1 MNKERCN
8 ILIKGSNSSGSSA
21 VCDLLR
27 EYENINTM
35 PNEFNDYRASGLVED
50 QLSES
55 SSKDYANKIDEIT
68 RIKSLK
74 WRFVYKVVPKIIWKN
89 EWDNKILRYFKHNH
103 KIKRFNQ
110 IYFLGVLNKSLKS
123 EIPLEEKLQLSNI
136 WIQRIGNINSFG
148 KKYVL
153 FDQPL
158 RSGSDIN
165 IWTKVFRPF
174 KLICVYRDPKD
185 QLAELIS
192 YNALFA
198 PFRSP
203 YMTGTG
209 DNIMSIYGRD
219 RKGMIRFLIDAI
231 KKRLEDYDY
240 LENLLPPEELLLID
254 YEGLVNNYDVYKSVI
269 ESFIGDLKY
278 KHKFQKKYFD
288 PNVSRN
294 NIDIYK
300 SYLSEAEIMELSEL
314 EDWYFKKIRNKKY

>member
-1 MNKERCN
+1 MITEP
-8 ILIKGSNSSGSSA
+8 LA
-21 VCDLLR
+21 
-27 EYENINTM
+27 
-35 PNEFNDYRASGLVED
+35 
-50 QLSES
+50 LSES
-55 SSKDYANKIDEIT
+55 SGKDYANKIDEIT

-89 EWDNKILRYFKHNH
+89 EWDNKILRYFKHNY
-103 KIKRFNQ
+103 KIRRFNQ

-136 WIQRIGNINSFG
+136 WIQHIGNINSFG

-158 RSGSDIN
+158 HSSSDIN

-192 YNALFA
+192 YNALFV
-198 PFRSP
+198 PFRST

-219 RKGMIRFLIDAI
+219 RKGMIKFLIDAI
-231 KKRLEDYDY
+231 RKRFEDYDY

-288 PNVSRN
+288 PNVSLN

-300 SYLSEAEIMELSEL
+300 NYLSEADIMELSEL
-314 EDWYFKKIRNKKY
+314 EDWYLKKIRNKNIELIA